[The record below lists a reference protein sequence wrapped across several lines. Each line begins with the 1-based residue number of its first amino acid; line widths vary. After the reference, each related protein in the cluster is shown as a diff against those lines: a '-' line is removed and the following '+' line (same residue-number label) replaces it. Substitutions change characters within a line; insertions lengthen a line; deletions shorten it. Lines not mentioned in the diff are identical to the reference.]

1 VIRNATI
8 LCALLLLTGCSTQ
21 QVAPSRCDQS
31 TLLDVFPKSV
41 AQVPASEQGQTI
53 IASTYTPSGS
63 LWAEGLDETR
73 VFQTEIRHQQEHDNS
88 FALRIGKGGQIYSL
102 RGAFGESIP
111 PSRTRSPWND
121 EVWQFVSVCTR
132 YNGLESLLNAGPV
145 PKEVEQRFRNS
156 PYAQL
161 YFIHNSGAYIPGDS
175 ALKNIYCPLF
185 GSEVAD
191 GGRTYRT
198 INWGLVPQV
207 KTINRSPVLYYCQTR
222 DVGDGVI
229 ELTWVVHNFSVR
241 DDIVFDH
248 LNAPW
253 GGTRISS
260 LPLHYVSSPEGEL
273 KSRKDIIDG
282 DAVDVRKSGGWNISC
297 ATENPDSP
305 SLALVFGRDKHLE
318 EQMRMAKEGNLSCQI
333 APSLYRDW
341 VAHNLPI
348 QDWKKRPENSW
359 RNYDVAVVIPK
370 FRLAPGLS
378 IWYRSFL
385 VVNRKDRAI
394 ELAKSLVDKVDYGL
408 VTFDPAS
415 TPMLPVFIKDGKVLD
430 AGKAGGTPA
439 FELFSK
445 PVPGTLPLFL
455 IENTITG
462 KEAITTD
469 PYFFVTKEK
478 LDFGVPKEHPNYDYY
493 SHAVGYSMDKNNSS
507 WKRLL
512 GYGYVNKPANGSFKQ
527 VSEVLDS
534 SLFPKADT
542 YHVNLWVAQ
551 PFGNTANTEQ
561 QSRNQIPK
569 SEYPT
574 SPKGLISY
582 SWISQ

>member
-1 VIRNATI
+1 MTSGLAIPAFSQSE
-8 LCALLLLTGCSTQ
+8 LL
-21 QVAPSRCDQS
+21 A
-31 TLLDVFPKSV
+31 VFPKSV
-41 AQVPASEQGQTI
+41 VQVPATERGQTI
-53 IASTYTPSGS
+53 ISSSYTPNGS
-63 LWAEGLDETR
+63 LWGEGLDETQ
-73 VFQTEIRHQQEHDNS
+73 VFQAEIRHQQERDNS

-111 PSRTRSPWND
+111 PSSTRSPWND

-132 YNGLESLLNAGPV
+132 YNRLESLLHAGSV
-145 PKEVEQRFRNS
+145 PKEVEQRFKNS
-156 PYAQL
+156 PYSQN

-191 GGRTYRT
+191 DGRTYRT

-207 KTINRSPVLYYCQTR
+207 KSINRSPILYYCQTR

-241 DDIVFDH
+241 EDIVFDH

-253 GGTRISS
+253 GGTRMTS
-260 LPLHYVSSPEGEL
+260 LPFHYVSTPGGEL
-273 KSRKDIIDG
+273 MSRQTIADKGFHDG
-282 DAVDVRKSGGWNISC
+282 VDVRQTGGWNLSC
-297 ATENPDSP
+297 VSETSDSP
-305 SLALVFGRDKHLE
+305 SLALVYGRDLHLE
-318 EQMRMAKEGNLSCQI
+318 SELEKRKNNRPHIQV

-348 QDWKKRPENSW
+348 REWQKRPENSW
-359 RNYDVAVVIPK
+359 RNYEVAVVIPK
-370 FRLAPGLS
+370 FRLAPGTT

-385 VVNRKDRAI
+385 VVNRRDKTI

-408 VTFDPAS
+408 VTFDPAN
-415 TPMLPVFIKDGKVLD
+415 TPMLPVYIQDGKLLD
-430 AGKAGGTPA
+430 AVKTGGTPA

-469 PYFFVTKEK
+469 PYIFVTKEK

-493 SHAVGYSMDKNNSS
+493 SHAVGYSMDKNNSN

-512 GYGYVNKPANGSFKQ
+512 GYGYVNKPAKGSFKQ
-527 VSEVLDS
+527 LSDILDS
-534 SLFPKADT
+534 SLFPEADT
-542 YHVNLWVAQ
+542 YHVNLWVAK
-551 PFGNTANTEQ
+551 PLGNSANT
-561 QSRNQIPK
+561 K
-569 SEYPT
+569 
-574 SPKGLISY
+574 
-582 SWISQ
+582 